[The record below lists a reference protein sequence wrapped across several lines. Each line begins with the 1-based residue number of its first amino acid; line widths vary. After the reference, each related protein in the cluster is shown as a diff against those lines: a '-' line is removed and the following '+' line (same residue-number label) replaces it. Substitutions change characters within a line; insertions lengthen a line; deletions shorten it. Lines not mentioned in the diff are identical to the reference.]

1 MNGQLWAF
9 GLVLHAERLAD
20 VIRRARVSNRDV
32 MFGNDYFQLNDK
44 PIDDALQWHNIA

>member
-1 MNGQLWAF
+1 MVNCGHLD
-9 GLVLHAERLAD
+9 LSCMPERLAD
-20 VIRRARVSNRDV
+20 VMRRARVFNRDV